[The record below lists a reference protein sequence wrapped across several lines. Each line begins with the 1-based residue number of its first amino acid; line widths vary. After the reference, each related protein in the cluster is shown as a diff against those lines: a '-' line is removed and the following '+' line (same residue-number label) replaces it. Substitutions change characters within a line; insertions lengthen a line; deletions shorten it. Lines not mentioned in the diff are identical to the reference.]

1 MSTENTVLTFI
12 RTLKEKK
19 EYTFGR
25 SQNFFMIERLL
36 EKGGIAITDL
46 LMANSESIKIE
57 LAKLGNTKKDIQILY
72 NNINELNIDKPE
84 QKNGSK
90 KIWAARK
97 FFPSGHHRLA
107 DSQEKSALLAQGFC
121 KSRIK

>member
-1 MSTENTVLTFI
+1 
-12 RTLKEKK
+12 
-19 EYTFGR
+19 
-25 SQNFFMIERLL
+25 MIERLL

-46 LMANSESIKIE
+46 LVANSESIKIE

-90 KIWAARK
+90 KNL
-97 FFPSGHHRLA
+97 G
-107 DSQEKSALLAQGFC
+107 C
-121 KSRIK
+121 KKILS